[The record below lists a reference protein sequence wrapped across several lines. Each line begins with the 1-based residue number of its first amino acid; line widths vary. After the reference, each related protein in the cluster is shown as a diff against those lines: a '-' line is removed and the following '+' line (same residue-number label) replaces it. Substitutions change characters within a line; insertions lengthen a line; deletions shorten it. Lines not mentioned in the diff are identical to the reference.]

1 MDRRKKHVDTNALRK
16 LRAAFY
22 DKIDANELTL
32 FDAVKEMRKISNL
45 TQPEFANFSGVSV
58 KIIKDMESNK
68 GNPTLKTL
76 RQLGEFFG
84 LDLAYTRKNKQ

>member
-1 MDRRKKHVDTNALRK
+1 MDRRKKHVDADALRK

-32 FDAVKEMRKISNL
+32 FDAIKEMRKVANL
-45 TQPEFANFSGVSV
+45 TQPEFADFSGVSV
-58 KIIKDMESNK
+58 NIIKDIETNK

-76 RQLGEFFG
+76 RQLGSFFG
-84 LDLAYTRKNKQ
+84 LQLAYIRKRN